1 MHNIRIGASREESRV
16 VGDDNAITFLG
27 PDGPRV
33 LSTPRMIGFMEGT
46 SRNLVLEMLD
56 PGHDT
61 VGTHVNVS
69 HCGPAPMG
77 STVVFFAELT
87 ELRERR
93 VEFRVRATIGQKVI
107 GEGTHERA
115 IIDVRRF
122 KQKVD
127 G

>member
-1 MHNIRIGASREESRV
+1 MHNIRIGATREETRV

-27 PDGPRV
+27 PEGPRV
-33 LSTPRMIGFMEGT
+33 LSTPRMIGYMEGT

-61 VGTHVNVS
+61 VGTHVNIF
-69 HCGPAPMG
+69 HMGAAPMG
-77 STVVFFAELT
+77 ASVVFFAELT
-87 ELRERR
+87 AVRNRR
-93 VEFRVRATIGQKVI
+93 VEFRVRATMGEKLI

-122 KQKVD
+122 KEQVES
-127 G
+127 

>member
-1 MHNIRIGASREESRV
+1 MHNFRIGATREETRV
-16 VGDDNAITFLG
+16 VGDENAITFLG
-27 PDGPRV
+27 PEGPRV
-33 LSTPRMIGFMEGT
+33 LSTPRMIGYMEGT
-46 SRNLVLEMLD
+46 SRNLLLEMLD

-69 HCGPAPMG
+69 HCGAAPMS
-77 STVVFFAELT
+77 STVVFFAEL
-87 ELRERR
+87 LAVNNRR
-93 VEFRVRATIGQKVI
+93 VEFRVRATMGEKLI

-122 KQKVD
+122 KQKVE

>member
-1 MHNIRIGASREESRV
+1 
-16 VGDDNAITFLG
+16 
-27 PDGPRV
+27 
-33 LSTPRMIGFMEGT
+33 MIGYMEGT

-61 VGTHVNVS
+61 VGTHVDVS
-69 HCGPAPMG
+69 HCGAAPMG
-77 STVVFFAELT
+77 GTVVFFAEIT
-87 ELRERR
+87 AVRDRR
-93 VEFRVRATIGQKVI
+93 VEFRVRASMGAKVI

-122 KQKVD
+122 KQKVE